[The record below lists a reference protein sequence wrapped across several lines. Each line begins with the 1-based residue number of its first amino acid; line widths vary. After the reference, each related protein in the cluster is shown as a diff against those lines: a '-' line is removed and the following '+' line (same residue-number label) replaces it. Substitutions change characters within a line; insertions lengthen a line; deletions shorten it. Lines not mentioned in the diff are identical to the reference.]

1 MEALLFFKLLFAA
14 SWSRRRQA
22 RAHMSGL
29 TTAEVWRSFNH
40 RVRRL
45 RSWEVLVRVD
55 VWAVERASSL
65 GDGWVWLDVNIWG
78 TSSRTTST
86 TCLEV
91 GAGVR
96 YSKASSLPSPSSLEI
111 VRSTNSEILELEEVW
126 VGLAGGGEKS
136 GRKGSSTIRI
146 CLSLKP
152 DVLPGGD
159 WVRSKEAALDDRCLE
174 CGKLTCVL
182 RWVLD
187 KWTPSGFVGSL
198 RLGTSG
204 GPSRA
209 IISSSS
215 SSSSITIAFWGAA
228 NCRAVA
234 FLTAINCWFC
244 WPAEFLILAHL
255 PHFHINFAAGLCFAA
270 ALKAL
275 IIAMSSLSVT
285 GGEWHPK

>member
-1 MEALLFFKLLFAA
+1 MKPITAKLLTNVKPHRDLEATFILNSKFIAKNINRLRLSSFGNGKCPSESSKPNTARCYSNSKLAPFSCSHSSADKKTVAWEWVKEVSVSLRALNFFRREGGEMEALLFFKLLFAA

-22 RAHMSGL
+22 RAQMSGL

-55 VWAVERASSL
+55 VWAVEWVSSL
-65 GDGWVWLDVNIWG
+65 GDEWVWFDVNIWG
-78 TSSRTTST
+78 TSSCTSST

-159 WVRSKEAALDDRCLE
+159 WVRS
-174 CGKLTCVL
+174 
-182 RWVLD
+182 
-187 KWTPSGFVGSL
+187 
-198 RLGTSG
+198 
-204 GPSRA
+204 
-209 IISSSS
+209 
-215 SSSSITIAFWGAA
+215 
-228 NCRAVA
+228 
-234 FLTAINCWFC
+234 
-244 WPAEFLILAHL
+244 
-255 PHFHINFAAGLCFAA
+255 
-270 ALKAL
+270 
-275 IIAMSSLSVT
+275 
-285 GGEWHPK
+285 